1 MAALGE
7 DLLGVVNKLQDL
19 VFNTI
24 GNDSLDLPQIVVV
37 GSQSSGKSS
46 VLENIVGRDF
56 LPRGSGIV
64 TRRPLILQ
72 LINVPS
78 TASEP
83 EGHDAHVPH
92 TPASVAGHDEFAE
105 FNHIPG
111 RRFYDFSEVRREIEN
126 ETNRIAGNNKGINRQ
141 PINLKVYSPSV
152 LSLTLVDL
160 PGLTKVPIGDQPTD
174 IEKQTRTLI
183 SEYIAKP
190 NSIILAVSPA
200 NVDIV
205 NSEALKLARYV
216 DPAGKRTIGVLTKL
230 DLMDHG
236 TNALDILSGRV
247 YPLKLGFI
255 GAVNRSQQDIQIN
268 KPMAESLAAERDFF
282 RMHPAYRNIAQRC
295 GTQFLAKTLNRTLM
309 GHIRERLPDIKARL
323 NTLMGQTQQELAS
336 YGTDTFIGKEHRGS
350 LILQL
355 MTRFATSFISSID
368 GTSSEIS
375 TKELC
380 GGARIYYIFNSVFGN
395 SLETVDPTH
404 NLSVLDI
411 RTAIR
416 NSTGPR
422 PSLFVPEL
430 AFDLLV
436 KPQIKLLEAP
446 SQRCVELVYE
456 ELIKICHTCGSN
468 ELSRY
473 PRLQG
478 KLIEVVSDL
487 LRERLGPSS
496 SYVESLISIQ
506 RAYINTNHPNFLG
519 AAAAMSSVMQDKHE
533 REKKAA
539 AADEKRKR
547 EQKRRKELNGV
558 NGTETPEDEDEEH
571 QQNTLPVR
579 QAQKPKESRSMSPA
593 IGRDGHRLGHAPSV
607 SNGATGGG
615 SGRDSFLNY
624 FFGKESGT
632 TGNALP
638 GQSPTSTLPG
648 GQRHVSQN
656 IEPSIAASFR
666 RGDTRPAPPVSIQE
680 PEEETAVGAEE
691 GTPGLDDPS
700 GPALTEREALE
711 TELIRRL
718 ISNYFN
724 IVRETIADQVPKAV
738 MHLLVNHSKDVV
750 QNRLVSELYRE
761 NLFEELLYEDDA
773 VRQERE
779 KCEKLLNTYR
789 EAAKI
794 IGEVLVIVVSYLR
807 SDMFPALLVL
817 AFVATAFTQRQ
828 DQQPLISK
836 HDLISSLKKAEIIP
850 TVLDSFH
857 PKLALDISWK
867 HATAHVGNTV
877 DPDKLQDSPKTT
889 LSSLNH
895 GQGTSETKPLLKPE
909 EMQLTIALT
918 DPDAPSRENPEWAQ
932 VCHWIATSVPKHRSA
947 EAGFDTALVTKHPH
961 WEDIMPYKPPGP
973 PPKTGKHRYVFV
985 VLAPMNGTK
994 EALHLV
1000 KPADRQHW
1008 GYEKADLGLREWA
1021 DEMGLEVLG
1030 ANFMYAQN
1038 AEQ

>member
-1 MAALGE
+1 MASFGE
-7 DLLGVVNKLQDL
+7 DLLATVNKLQDL

-24 GNDSLDLPQIVVV
+24 GSDSLDLPQIVVV

-78 TASEP
+78 ERDDRP
-83 EGHDAHVPH
+83 ENDEVHIPH
-92 TPASVAGHDEFAE
+92 TPASVAGQQEWAE
-105 FNHIPG
+105 FHHIPG
-111 RRFYDFSEVRREIEN
+111 QRYYDFSQVKREIEA
-126 ETNRIAGNNKGINRQ
+126 ETARLAGNNKGINRI
-141 PINLKVYSPSV
+141 PINLKIYSPHV

-160 PGLTKVPIGDQPTD
+160 PGLTKVPIGDQPSD
-174 IEKQTRTLI
+174 IEKQTRNLI

-200 NVDIV
+200 NVDLV
-205 NSEALKLARYV
+205 NSEALKLARHV
-216 DPAGKRTIGVLTKL
+216 DPMGRRTIGVLTKL

-255 GAVNRSQQDIQIN
+255 GVVNRSQQDIQGN
-268 KPMAESLAAERDFF
+268 KSLADALQAEREFF
-282 RMHPAYRNIAQRC
+282 KHNPAYRNIANRC
-295 GTQFLAKTLNRTLM
+295 GTQFLAKTLNSTLM
-309 GHIRERLPDIKARL
+309 NHIRERLPDIKARL

-336 YGTDTFIGKEHRGS
+336 YGDVAFTGKEHRGS

-355 MTRFATSFISSID
+355 MTRFASSFISSID

-395 SLETVDPTH
+395 SLETINPTH

-436 KPQIKLLEAP
+436 KPQIKMLEIP

-456 ELIKICHTCGSN
+456 ELIKICHTCGST

-487 LRERLGPSS
+487 LRERLGPTSQ
-496 SYVESLISIQ
+496 YVESLISIQ

-519 AAAAMSSVMQDKHE
+519 AAAAMSSVINDKQE
-533 REKKAA
+533 KEKKAA
-539 AADEKRKR
+539 AAEERRKR
-547 EQKRRKELNGV
+547 ERRRLKELNGA
-558 NGTETPEDEDEEH
+558 NGTETPEDEEETEVPGGAGP
-571 QQNTLPVR
+571 QQLPVR
-579 QAQKPKESRSMSPA
+579 GHSSKVTRSMSPA
-593 IGRDGHRLGHAPSV
+593 VVGRGSISGAV
-607 SNGATGGG
+607 NGARGASPPRFAGQAGGTA
-615 SGRDSFLNY
+615 RDSFLNY
-624 FFGKESGT
+624 FFGKEGGMPSAMTQQAVTAGI
-632 TGNALP
+632 LP
-638 GQSPTSTLPG
+638 DRPG
-648 GQRHVSQN
+648 SRHVSQN
-656 IEPSIAASFR
+656 VEPSFAASLR
-666 RGDTRPAPPVSIQE
+666 RGETRV
-680 PEEETAVGAEE
+680 PERQHVPEVAVGDEYDYADSPFSFDEA
-691 GTPGLDDPS
+691 
-700 GPALTEREALE
+700 PALTEREALE

-718 ISNYFN
+718 ISSYFN

-761 NLFEELLYEDDA
+761 DLFQELLYEDDA
-773 VRQERE
+773 IKAERE
-779 KCEKLLNTYR
+779 KCEKLLKTYK

-794 IGEVLVIVVSYLR
+794 IGEVL
-807 SDMFPALLVL
+807 
-817 AFVATAFTQRQ
+817 
-828 DQQPLISK
+828 
-836 HDLISSLKKAEIIP
+836 
-850 TVLDSFH
+850 
-857 PKLALDISWK
+857 
-867 HATAHVGNTV
+867 
-877 DPDKLQDSPKTT
+877 
-889 LSSLNH
+889 
-895 GQGTSETKPLLKPE
+895 
-909 EMQLTIALT
+909 
-918 DPDAPSRENPEWAQ
+918 
-932 VCHWIATSVPKHRSA
+932 
-947 EAGFDTALVTKHPH
+947 
-961 WEDIMPYKPPGP
+961 
-973 PPKTGKHRYVFV
+973 
-985 VLAPMNGTK
+985 
-994 EALHLV
+994 
-1000 KPADRQHW
+1000 
-1008 GYEKADLGLREWA
+1008 
-1021 DEMGLEVLG
+1021 
-1030 ANFMYAQN
+1030 
-1038 AEQ
+1038 